1 MVQITS
7 VTSAIP
13 YHLPFTAALIIDYA
27 PFFATKAKRFQPGFR
42 TSSSRK
48 TSSIKS
54 VESSL
59 YFTASF
65 IASRKACP
73 KEKK

>member
-1 MVQITS
+1 MLSTS
-7 VTSAIP
+7 
-13 YHLPFTAALIIDYA
+13 
-27 PFFATKAKRFQPGFR
+27 

-54 VESSL
+54 VEFSL

-65 IASRKACP
+65 IASRKALG
-73 KEKK
+73 KNEQIQDQFEKNKKRFALKGTPLQSLDG